1 MNKQKTIYS
10 MDLKEYKELFQ
21 VKYSFYSLMRRI
33 FSWFERNDNDDL
45 KDSFTKFKNHV
56 AGTHGGKFNLDYQF
70 MFFSDDFILET
81 FYDINDKK
89 LITRGLSEKYQEREK
104 KITEDFRQIYTDIVL
119 NEIHKL
125 IYEYIEEGC
134 SGDDIVERIAEKE
147 ILENNTVVLG
157 ILKCLVKKCV
167 SKPKYIYSEEE
178 FYVFAITE
186 YHNLIG
192 LRKITTNNVDSTF
205 IKVSRDDAQIPNKYY
220 DIIINPEQR
229 KQEEERIVELVK
241 EWIPSKYLQEVIE
254 EVIESDYLK
263 RHWVSARWKG
273 AENQCGNDDL
283 PAYFYIE
290 DDFFCS
296 AAAVF
301 DESYKC
307 DVYYGMTL
315 DRLCDLLELTKEQ
328 KEKEINKDLLL
339 HVVEKNLQDLFDF
352 VKHKNKSVVLDVDNR
367 VVIGNREE
375 RFNSVQKYPAST
387 LLEKRFNDIKNE
399 DPYKY
404 IAKII
409 MTSLC
414 THNVK
419 EALLHIWD
427 ISEFSQ
433 KRIGM
438 GANSYEQLISDIT
451 FPFITNEDRCKCIIK
466 LASFNSEI
474 PFYDCE
480 SEYCFLN
487 IYVYENWGKLQSE
500 FPKITDV
507 NMLLYNA
514 YNHLY
519 KYKKS
524 QELDFYIKKYEGFYI
539 KNSFRKV
546 ILELGQQWF
555 ETNARNKEFSYD
567 SLYDFITYFCN
578 DNEVMLFESKLK
590 MTDVFSE
597 YDDFHKDYKSACEGL
612 MEVYKD
618 TKEEFLIPLIIKCLS
633 ELNDD
638 DLIAEYEV
646 KELRDI
652 WIKIETQNG
661 NQEEIRRLYSQ
672 YCIDKL
678 SERKEKIK
686 KEKKLDFC
694 EISKSNYRNYTLDE
708 AKEDIYV
715 VLGYGRA
722 SETFIRSIKNKEDC
736 AIYVVP
742 QKNEIIEGFIP
753 PYVRTIKE
761 GFDSI
766 YQYLPVYNLDT
777 ACLENENA
785 FDEYINQ
792 ISRIHLVALGD
803 DKRENLR
810 NVVDFIEV
818 TWQHYV
824 LYEYMVK
831 FCTKIDIKIDFKEV
845 DIVVDAYE
853 YETSYI
859 DSIMNRLDNDFYI
872 RINYVN
878 YRKEIAKELVTEFPL
893 FMVDMQESKLNFK
906 INSPTLR
913 DDTRDNMFVPGDT
926 MHNVVLL
933 GDEQKFDAILEVIK
947 EIIRVSGYGVI
958 GNDLGE
964 FSKKN
969 ASMYEGKIGENFR
982 LTIFSKNAD
991 AIKERLMYEAPD
1003 LFESANR
1010 SYLHN
1015 VEPEF
1020 INLDPE
1026 SYRFIKLF
1034 DEIKKI
1040 ETVETQSA
1048 NVDKLN
1054 GKKEVPGS
1062 EVMLE
1067 GINAKIIRILLD
1079 EIQKE
1084 KQEIATYNDQLVKN
1098 QFDIEVSERLRE
1110 ATYFICM
1117 LKDDATSYMVATR
1130 IRQACY
1136 RIDKSMKHVPI
1147 ITALCENGYSD
1158 TDYNSFIV
1166 GIDEEKPVKYKDP
1179 WWRRYEIY
1187 SFGSFDKCYS
1197 YANLYENYLSKIA
1210 WRMHVTDK
1218 EGNKYLE
1225 KVRAYFKNYYNFKA
1239 CEERA
1244 VTIPYVFYS
1253 ILCEE
1258 MCDDCSLS
1266 GEFDGLD
1273 NHWSM
1278 ELFEKYIDKYIEL
1291 YKEKVLLKDSNGE
1304 YTDSIESNVILWL
1317 AVLEKNRFNV
1327 NLTLDGYTS
1336 AINGVENKSLF
1347 EEYIQ
1352 GWKSR
1357 DVENSLGDK
1366 LHIAKLHGDITTWEF
1381 SSGKEY
1387 DSKYVRDLAIYLERD
1402 VLATMLTMKGTT
1414 KTMKGNEERTK

>member
-1 MNKQKTIYS
+1 

-33 FSWFERNDNDDL
+33 FSWFERNDNDEL
-45 KDSFTKFKNHV
+45 KDSFTKFKNYV
-56 AGTHGGKFNLDYQF
+56 AGTFGGKFNLDYQF
-70 MFFSDDFILET
+70 MFFPDDFILET
-81 FYDINDKK
+81 FYEINEKK

-104 KITEDFRQIYTDIVL
+104 KISEDFRQIFTDIAL

-134 SGDDIVERIAEKE
+134 SSDVIVEKIAEKE
-147 ILENNTVVLG
+147 ILESNTIVLG
-157 ILKCLVKKCV
+157 IINCLVKKCV
-167 SKPKYIYSEEE
+167 SKTKHVYSVEE
-178 FYVFAITE
+178 FYMFAMTE

-192 LRKITTNNVDSTF
+192 LRKITTNTVDSTF

-220 DIIINPEQR
+220 DIIINSEHR
-229 KQEEERIVELVK
+229 RQEEARIVELVK
-241 EWIPSKYLQEVIE
+241 EWIPSEYLQEVIE
-254 EVIESDYLK
+254 EVIDNDYLK

-315 DRLCDLLELTKEQ
+315 DRLCDLLEFTKEK

-339 HVVEKNLQDLFDF
+339 HVVEKNIQDLFDF
-352 VKHKNKSVVLDVDNR
+352 AKNKNKSVVVDADNR

-375 RFNSVQKYPAST
+375 RLNSVQKYTAST
-387 LLEKRFNDIKNE
+387 HLEKRFNDIKNE

-419 EALLHIWD
+419 DALVHIWD

-433 KRIGM
+433 ERIGI
-438 GANSYEQLISDIT
+438 GANSHEQLISDIT
-451 FPFITNEDRCKCIIK
+451 FPFITNEDICKCLIK
-466 LASFNSEI
+466 LARFDSEI
-474 PFYDCE
+474 PFYDSR

-487 IYVYENWGKLQSE
+487 IFIYENWEKLKYE
-500 FPKITDV
+500 FPEVSDANT
-507 NMLLYNA
+507 LLYNA
-514 YNHLY
+514 YEHLY
-519 KYKKS
+519 LYKQK
-524 QELDFYIKKYEGFYI
+524 ELELYIKKYEKFYI
-539 KNSFRKV
+539 NNCYKKI
-546 ILELGQQWF
+546 ILELSQYLI
-555 ETNARNKEFSYD
+555 NANEKNDYVEELF
-567 SLYDFITYFCN
+567 DFAVYFLN
-578 DNEVMLFESKLK
+578 DNELQLLESKLK
-590 MTDVFSE
+590 MTDICAEDSE
-597 YDDFHKDYKSACEGL
+597 CSKDYKGACEGFI
-612 MEVYKD
+612 EVYKM
-618 TKEEFLIPLIIKCLS
+618 TKEESLIPLINKCLL
-633 ELNDD
+633 ELDAS
-638 DLIAEYEV
+638 DLINGIAVED
-646 KELRDI
+646 LRDI
-652 WIKIETQNG
+652 WAKVELYNG

-715 VLGYGRA
+715 VLGYGKA
-722 SETFIRSIKNKEDC
+722 SETFIRSIKNMDDSV
-736 AIYVVP
+736 IYVVP
-742 QKNEIIEGFIP
+742 QKNEIIESFIP
-753 PYVRTIKE
+753 PYVIIIKE

-766 YQYLPVYNLDT
+766 YKYLPVYNLDT
-777 ACLENENA
+777 ACLEDENA
-785 FDEYINQ
+785 FEEYINQ
-792 ISRIHLVALGD
+792 ISKIHLVALGD

-831 FCTKIDIKIDFKEV
+831 FCSKIDVKIDFKEV

-893 FMVDMQESKLNFK
+893 FMVDMQESKLNFR
-906 INSPTLR
+906 ITNPTFR

-933 GDEQKFDAILEVIK
+933 GDEQKFDEILEVIK
-947 EIIRVSGYGVI
+947 EIIRVSGYSVI

-964 FSKKN
+964 FSEKN
-969 ASMYEGKIGENFR
+969 ASMYERKIGEKFR

-1026 SYRFIKLF
+1026 SYKFIKLF

-1040 ETVETQSA
+1040 ETLEIKSS
-1048 NVDKLN
+1048 NVDKPDV
-1054 GKKEVPGS
+1054 KKELPGS

-1067 GINAKIIRILLD
+1067 GINANIIRSLLD

-1084 KQEIATYNDQLVKN
+1084 KQEIATYNEQLVKN
-1098 QFDIEVSERLRE
+1098 QFDIEVSEILRE
-1110 ATYFICM
+1110 ATYFVCM

-1166 GIDEEKPVKYKDP
+1166 GVDEEKPVKYKDP

-1197 YANLYENYLSKIA
+1197 YENLYENYLSEIA
-1210 WRMHVTDK
+1210 WKMHVTDK

-1225 KVRAYFKNYYNFKA
+1225 KVRAYFKNHYNFKA

-1244 VTIPYVFYS
+1244 VTIPYVFYA
-1253 ILCEE
+1253 ILCAE

-1266 GEFDGLD
+1266 GEFIGLD

-1291 YKEKVLLKDSNGE
+1291 YKEKVLVKDSNGE
-1304 YTDSIESNVILWL
+1304 YTDSNESNIILWL

-1327 NLTLDGYTS
+1327 NLILDGYTS

-1381 SSGKEY
+1381 SGGKEY
-1387 DSKYVRDLAIYLERD
+1387 DSKYVRELAIYLERD
-1402 VLATMLTMKGTT
+1402 VLANMLSIKGTT
-1414 KTMKGNEERTK
+1414 KTVKGNEERTK